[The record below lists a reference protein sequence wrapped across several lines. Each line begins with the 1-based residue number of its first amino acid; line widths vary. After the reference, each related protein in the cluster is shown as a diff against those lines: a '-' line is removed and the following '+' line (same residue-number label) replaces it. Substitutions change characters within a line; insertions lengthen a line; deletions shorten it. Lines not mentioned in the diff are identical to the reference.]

1 MIAGRVGQLSVK
13 GFRSLRNVT
22 LPLDHVA
29 VYRGGNGTGKTN
41 IYRSLE
47 FCRHAARGDLS
58 LWLAKQGGLAS
69 CRWSGETR
77 THEKARIAISV
88 TVGDLRYHIEVGH
101 PTPTTAAFLNEPL
114 IKEETVEALYSG
126 RTRILMKRR
135 GPSVTLAGLDGSQRH
150 WDDLLLPSETALS
163 RLPAEA
169 AASDVAGLRDTLLDW
184 RFFHRFRVDTDSPLR
199 RPAPGVTATRLDS
212 DGANLPAVF
221 ATLEHIRQDTVDLKA
236 LVRQAFDNAEL
247 VIPPP
252 EDQAAFFIRWPNF
265 PQRLFSQ
272 AELSDGTLQFLALCG
287 ALLSYH
293 PPRLVVLNEPEA
305 SLHPDLMPALA
316 SLIGR
321 AAETTQ
327 IIVVTHSNELA
338 TQLGEHL
345 ACPIRV
351 VEKQDGETVIA
362 GLTALGT
369 FSDGEVD

>member
-22 LPLDHVA
+22 LPLDHIA
-29 VYRGGNGTGKTN
+29 VYQGGNGTGKTN
-41 IYRSLE
+41 LYRALE
-47 FCRHAARGDLS
+47 FCRHAALGDLS

-69 CRWSGETR
+69 CRWSGPTR

-114 IKEETVEALYSG
+114 IKEEKIEARYSG
-126 RTRILMKRR
+126 RVKTLMKRR
-135 GPSVTLAGLDGSQRH
+135 GPSVTISGLNGREQQ

-163 RLPAEA
+163 RLPAEVA
-169 AASDVAGLRDTLLDW
+169 ATDVAGLRDTLLGW

-199 RPAPGVTATRLDS
+199 RPAAAVTATKLDA
-212 DGANLPAVF
+212 DGANLAAVF
-221 ATLEHIRQDTVDLKA
+221 ATLEHIRQDTTDLKS
-236 LVRQAFDNAEL
+236 LVREAFDGAEL
-247 VIPPP
+247 IIPHP
-252 EDQAAFFIRWPNF
+252 EEQAAFFIQWPDF
-265 PQRLFSQ
+265 PNRLFSQ

-293 PPRLVVLNEPEA
+293 APRLVVLNEPEA

-316 SLIGR
+316 TLIAN

-327 IIVVTHSNELA
+327 IIVVTHSAELA
-338 TQLGEHL
+338 GSLEQRT
-345 ACPIRV
+345 ACPIRN
-351 VEKQDGETVIA
+351 VEKQNGETLIS
-362 GLTALGT
+362 GLNSLGT
-369 FSDGEVD
+369 FRGE

>member
-1 MIAGRVGQLSVK
+1 MIAGRAGQLSVK

-41 IYRSLE
+41 IYRALE
-47 FCRHAARGDLS
+47 FCRHAALGDLS

-69 CRWSGETR
+69 CRWGGETR
-77 THEKARIAISV
+77 SREKARISISV

-101 PTPTTAAFLNEPL
+101 PAPTHAAFANEPL
-114 IKEETVEALYSG
+114 IKEETVEAHYGG
-126 RTRILMKRR
+126 RTRTLMRR
-135 GPSVTLAGLDGSQRH
+135 SGPSVTLTGLDGSKQH

-169 AASDVAGLRDTLLDW
+169 AASDVAGLRDILLGW

-199 RPAPGVTATRLDS
+199 SPVPAVTATKLDA
-212 DGANLPAVF
+212 DGGNLAAVF
-221 ATLEHIRQDTVDLKA
+221 ATLEHIRQDTIDLKA
-236 LVRQAFDNAEL
+236 LVSQAFGGAEL
-247 VIPPP
+247 VIPYP
-252 EDQAAFFIRWPNF
+252 EGQAEFFIRWPDF

-293 PPRLVVLNEPEA
+293 APRLVVLNEPEA

-316 SLIGR
+316 SLIGS

-327 IIVVTHSNELA
+327 IIVVTHSTEL
-338 TQLGEHL
+338 TGHLEERL
-345 ACPIRV
+345 ACPVRT
-351 VEKQDGETVIA
+351 VEKQNGETIIA

-369 FSDGEVD
+369 FRDE